1 MGPLL
6 AEVKDQLVCTHSPH
20 KAMYDHFTDD
30 MLLLIQ
36 YIDNGNN
43 HEVAAAAVSVC
54 MYIYIKPTNQPSIPT
69 LLC

>member
-6 AEVKDQLVCTHSPH
+6 AEVKDQLVCTHSPN
-20 KAMYDHFTDD
+20 KAMSDNFTDD

-43 HEVAAAAVSVC
+43 NQVAAADSVSNC
-54 MYIYIKPTNQPSIPT
+54 IYR
-69 LLC
+69 